1 MPEDVEMAALFFFVA
16 YTFEEI
22 RDGNSSSLKLHSLLP
37 LGSPTSSAVVEWKPG
52 IHATIF
58 FSLQAVT
65 FRSFIIVRED
75 GASLKWRTGKSEEI
89 KTARKIA
96 TPPAV
101 NWRSLDGGQ

>member
-1 MPEDVEMAALFFFVA
+1 METWDSCYQCP
-16 YTFEEI
+16 
-22 RDGNSSSLKLHSLLP
+22 
-37 LGSPTSSAVVEWKPG
+37 
-52 IHATIF
+52 IF